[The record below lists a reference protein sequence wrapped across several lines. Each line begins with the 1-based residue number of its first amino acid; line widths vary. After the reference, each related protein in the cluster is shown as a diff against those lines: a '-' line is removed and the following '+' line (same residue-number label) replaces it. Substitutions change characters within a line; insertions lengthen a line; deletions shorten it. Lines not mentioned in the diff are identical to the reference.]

1 MLYLDQSLS
10 TIVLEMQAVTFVM
23 YRCLILF
30 LFIKFYWASIAN
42 SFLMLILGFLEQRVG
57 CEIRWAIYINWFMFF
72 AY

>member
-23 YRCLILF
+23 YWCLILF
-30 LFIKFYWASIAN
+30 LFIKLYRASIAN

-57 CEIRWAIYINWFMFF
+57 CKIRWAIYINWFMFF

>member
-10 TIVLEMQAVTFVM
+10 TIVLEMQTVTFVM
-23 YRCLILF
+23 YWRLILF
-30 LFIKFYWASIAN
+30 LFIKLYWASIAN